1 LKQLGLSLPLL
12 ALKMKDDAMSPEIQG
27 PLEARKKSNKTFPA
41 SDTKEPDS
49 ADTFILPL

>member
-1 LKQLGLSLPLL
+1 
-12 ALKMKDDAMSPEIQG
+12 MKDDAMSPEIQG

-49 ADTFILPL
+49 ADTFILPLWDPFKDLGSLEL